1 MAMAEASSVAAL
13 LLLLVGCDNPPPT
26 PGVTASPTAISL
38 ITGPLL
44 TSATATISATH
55 EITYTMT
62 AGSAHRDGK
71 IDYATI
77 PPNVIPPVGGP
88 HNPVW
93 LNCGIYD
100 QPVADENAVH
110 DLEHGAVWITYQP
123 SLASDALTTLRG
135 IARQY
140 QKVLLSPYPGISAP
154 IIASAWGN
162 QGHTG
167 YQIKFNPGDWNT
179 LQAFLKRHS
188 GASDAPEPNSPCTGG
203 LGNPL
208 P

>member
-1 MAMAEASSVAAL
+1 
-13 LLLLVGCDNPPPT
+13 VGQET
-26 PGVTASPTAISL
+26 
-38 ITGPLL
+38 
-44 TSATATISATH
+44 
-55 EITYTMT
+55 TYTMT
-62 AGSAHRDGK
+62 AGASHREGT
-71 IDYATI
+71 IDYSTI

-100 QPVADENAVH
+100 QPVPNENAVH

-123 SLASDALTTLRG
+123 SLATVALTTLRG

-140 QKVLLSPYPGISAP
+140 QKVVLSPYPGIPAP

-162 QGHTG
+162 NGNTG
-167 YQIKFNPGDWNT
+167 IQIKLNPGDWNA
-179 LQAFLKRHS
+179 LQAFLNRHS
-188 GASDAPEPNSPCTGG
+188 GASDAPEPSSPCTGG
-203 LGNPL
+203 LGSPL

>member
-1 MAMAEASSVAAL
+1 
-13 LLLLVGCDNPPPT
+13 
-26 PGVTASPTAISL
+26 
-38 ITGPLL
+38 
-44 TSATATISATH
+44 
-55 EITYTMT
+55 MT
-62 AGSAHRDGK
+62 AGASHVEGK
-71 IDYATI
+71 VDYATI

-100 QPVADENAVH
+100 QPVANENAVH

-123 SLASDALTTLRG
+123 SLASDALNTLRG

-140 QKVLLSPYPGISAP
+140 QKVVLSPYPGISAP

-162 QGHTG
+162 NGNTG
-167 YQIKFNPGDWNT
+167 YQIKLNPGDWSA
-179 LQAFLKRHS
+179 LQAFLNRHS
-188 GASDAPEPNSPCTGG
+188 GASDAPEPSSPCTGG
-203 LGNPL
+203 IGNPL